1 MTSVKYRLGV
11 PVYTEA
17 GQCPAC
23 NHHSDILGDHAISCG
38 NMGERIARHDSLRDA
53 LFAVTQTACL
63 GATREG
69 RALLPDTQARP
80 ADVLIPHWTG
90 GRDTALDVTVINP
103 LQTELVRRAANK
115 AGAALEVAF
124 NRKMT
129 QAGEA
134 CRREG
139 IVFAPMPW
147 ETLGGWHEETVE
159 QVKKLAS
166 AQARQTGEEQSEATR
181 HLYQKLSVL
190 LARGNAAL
198 LLNRFPNHASPDI
211 DGVE

>member
-1 MTSVKYRLGV
+1 MFFIHL
-11 PVYTEA
+11 
-17 GQCPAC
+17 AC
-23 NHHSDILGDHAISCG
+23 G
-38 NMGERIARHDSLRDA
+38 
-53 LFAVTQTACL
+53 
-63 GATREG
+63 
-69 RALLPDTQARP
+69 ALLPDTQVRP

-181 HLYQKLSVL
+181 HLYQKLPGQGQRCTPPQQVPYP
-190 LARGNAAL
+190 RQP
-198 LLNRFPNHASPDI
+198 RH
-211 DGVE
+211 

>member
-1 MTSVKYRLGV
+1 M
-11 PVYTEA
+11 
-17 GQCPAC
+17 
-23 NHHSDILGDHAISCG
+23 
-38 NMGERIARHDSLRDA
+38 
-53 LFAVTQTACL
+53 
-63 GATREG
+63 
-69 RALLPDTQARP
+69 
-80 ADVLIPHWTG
+80 IPHWTG
-90 GRDTALDVTVINP
+90 GRDTALDMTVINP
-103 LQTELVRRAANK
+103 LQTQLVRQAATK
-115 AGAALEVAF
+115 AGHALETAY

-139 IVFAPMPW
+139 IVLPW

-166 AQARQTGEEQSEATR
+166 AQARQTGEDQSEVTR

-198 LLNRFPNHASPDI
+198 LLNRFPTFASPDI
-211 DGVE
+211 DGVV